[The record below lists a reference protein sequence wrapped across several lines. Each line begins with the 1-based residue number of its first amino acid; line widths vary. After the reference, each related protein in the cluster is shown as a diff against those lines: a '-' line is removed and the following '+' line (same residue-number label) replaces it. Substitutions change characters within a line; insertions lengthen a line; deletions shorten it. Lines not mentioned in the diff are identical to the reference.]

1 MKGGFFMNTK
11 ETQKDTKYVYKGAII
26 NLRLDT
32 AVLPNGN
39 TAKREVIE
47 HPGGVGVLP
56 IDKNGDILLVRQFR
70 YPYMEET
77 LEIPAGKRDKDG
89 DSDPLSC
96 GKRELKEE
104 TGAKAE
110 NYIPLG
116 TLYPSP
122 GYTNE
127 VIYMYAATDLSFGEA
142 EPDDDEFIN
151 LIRIPFKKAVD
162 MVVSGEIV
170 DSKTQAAILKAE
182 ILKNKGKLPLTSV

>member
-1 MKGGFFMNTK
+1 MNTR
-11 ETQKDTKYVYKGAII
+11 ETQKDTKYIYKGAVI

-56 IDKNGDILLVRQFR
+56 IDKDGNCLLVRQFR

-77 LEIPAGKRDKDG
+77 LEIPAGKRDKSG
-89 DSDPLSC
+89 DNNPLAC

-104 TGAKAE
+104 TGAVAK

-122 GYTNE
+122 GYTDE
-127 VIYMYAATDLSFGEA
+127 VIYMYAATGLSVGEA
-142 EPDDDEFIN
+142 APDEDEFIN
-151 LIRIPFKKAVD
+151 LCRVPIEKAVE
-162 MVVSGEIV
+162 MVIAGEIP
-170 DSKTQAAILKAE
+170 DSKTQTAILKAD
-182 ILKNKGKLPLTSV
+182 ILLKQGKLPLTK